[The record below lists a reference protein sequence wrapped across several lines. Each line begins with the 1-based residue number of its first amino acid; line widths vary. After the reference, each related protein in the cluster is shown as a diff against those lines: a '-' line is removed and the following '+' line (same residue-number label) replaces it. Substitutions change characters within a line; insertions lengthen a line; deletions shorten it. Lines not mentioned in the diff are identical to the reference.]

1 MAITYK
7 TQGIILRSRESRA
20 ADRLYIIYTADYGKI
35 AATARSAKKATS
47 KLAGHLEPLTL
58 SNLHVA
64 QSTRLDK
71 IAGSQIVQSYKNIK
85 QDLNK
90 LNNSF
95 YFLELV
101 DKITPEGLSD
111 KRIFNLLAE
120 TLDYLEKNSH
130 HPLINHSFAL
140 KLLSIQGFCPE
151 LDRFTDLN
159 KILKFLL
166 TQDYPKIICLKL
178 EDDLWQELNNFIH
191 SYLEY
196 QLEDALQTRKFLV

>member
-7 TQGIILRSRESRA
+7 TQGVILRSRESRA
-20 ADRLYIIYTADYGKI
+20 ADRLYIIYTSGYGKI
-35 AATARSAKKATS
+35 AASAKSVKKATS

-58 SNLHVA
+58 SNLHLA
-64 QSTRLDK
+64 QSARLDK
-71 IAGSQIVQSYKNIK
+71 IAGSQIIKSYKSIK
-85 QDLNK
+85 QDMVK
-90 LNNSF
+90 LNNAF
-95 YFLELV
+95 YFLEIV

-111 KRIFNLLAE
+111 KRIFNLLVE
-120 TLDYLEKNSH
+120 TLEYLENNPH

-140 KLLSIQGFCPE
+140 KILEIQGFCPT
-151 LDRFTDLN
+151 LDKETDLN

-166 TQDYPKIICLKL
+166 TQEYSQIIRLKI
-178 EDDLWQELNNFIH
+178 DDKPWQELEKFMH

>member
-20 ADRLYIIYTADYGKI
+20 ADRIYIIYTADYGKI
-35 AATARSAKKATS
+35 AASAKSAKKATS

-58 SNLHVA
+58 SNLHIA
-64 QSTRLDK
+64 QGARLDK
-71 IAGSQIVQSYKNIK
+71 IAGSKIIQSYKSIK
-85 QDLNK
+85 QDLDK

-111 KRIFNLLAE
+111 KRIFTLLIEA
-120 TLDYLEKNSH
+120 LDYLEKNKH

-140 KLLSIQGFCPE
+140 KILEIQGFCPTLSE
-151 LDRFTDLN
+151 ENNLN

-166 TQDYPKIICLKL
+166 TQNYSNIIRLKI
-178 EDDLWQELNNFIH
+178 EDKLWQDLEKFMH